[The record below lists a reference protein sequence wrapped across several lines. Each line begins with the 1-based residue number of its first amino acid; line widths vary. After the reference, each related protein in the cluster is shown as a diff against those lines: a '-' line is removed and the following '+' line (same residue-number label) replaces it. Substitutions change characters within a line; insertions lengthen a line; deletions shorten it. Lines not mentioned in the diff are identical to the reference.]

1 LVFINQFSRFIIK
14 LLFKIIYKDACP
26 KELLYFS
33 YFCETM
39 SQKWIYRPEP
49 DEDIVDGICSSLGF
63 GTFESRILV
72 LRGIDNYQ
80 KAREFFKPNLNDI
93 HNPFLMKD
101 MQLAVDRIATAIENG
116 EKILVYGDYDV
127 DGTTAVALMY
137 LYLSKIVE
145 KKYLDYYIPDRNS
158 EGYGISKEGIDFAKE
173 NDFSLIIALDCGIK
187 ALDKIDYAKTLGVD
201 FIICD
206 HHLPGET
213 IPDAVAVLDPKRRDC
228 RYPFKE
234 LSGCGVGFKLCQGL
248 NTIYKIPEAELFE
261 LTDLLAISIAAD
273 IVSMTGENRVL
284 AKQGLKVLRKTRNLG
299 LRLLIPED
307 KLAHFEISNIVF
319 EIAPKINA
327 AGRISH
333 GKAAVELMVSDNLK
347 HAHQIVNDIVTLN
360 DSRREMDMS
369 STIEALEQVEKTGQL
384 NKLTT
389 VVYGPSWN
397 KGVIGIV
404 ASRLIESHY
413 KPTLVFTDGNNGE
426 LVASARSVADFDV
439 HHALEQCSDLFLKF
453 GGHPAAAGL
462 SMEKEKFEQFKEKFE
477 AVVAEKIQEHQIQ
490 PSLTIDAVI
499 HPDALHKD
507 FFSFHRKL
515 APFGPHNMKP
525 ILVLKDM
532 AVAGYVKTMGKDNN
546 HLKFYIRQDSTGRNV
561 ECVGFKLGHF
571 ADDFRT
577 RRFDVAF
584 TIEEN
589 HWKGNV
595 NYYLNIRDVKFL

>member
-1 LVFINQFSRFIIK
+1 
-14 LLFKIIYKDACP
+14 
-26 KELLYFS
+26 
-33 YFCETM
+33 M
-39 SQKWIYRPEP
+39 SQKWIYKEEP
-49 DEDIVDGICSSLGF
+49 NEDIVDGISSSLGF
-63 GTFESRILV
+63 GTFESKILV

-80 KAREFFKPNLNDI
+80 KAREFFKPNLTDI

-116 EKILVYGDYDV
+116 EKIMVYGDYDV
-127 DGTTAVALMY
+127 DGTTAVALVY

-145 KKYLDYYIPDRNS
+145 KKYLTYYIPDRNI
-158 EGYGISKEGIDFAKE
+158 EGYGISTEGIDFAQE
-173 NDFSLIIALDCGIK
+173 NGFSVIIALDCGIK
-187 ALDKIDYAKTLGVD
+187 AVDKIDYAKERNVD

-206 HHLPGET
+206 HHLPGEE
-213 IPDAVAVLDPKRRDC
+213 IPDAVAVLDPKRKDC

-248 NTIYKIPEAELFE
+248 NTIYKIPESELFE

-273 IVSMTGENRVL
+273 IVSMSGENRVF

-307 KLAHFEISNIVF
+307 KLATFEISNIVF

-327 AGRISH
+327 AGRISQ
-333 GKAAVELMVSDNLK
+333 GKSAVELMVSDNLK
-347 HAHQIVNDIVTLN
+347 HAHQIVDEIINLN

-369 STIEALEQVEKTGQL
+369 STVEALQQVEDSGQL
-384 NKLTT
+384 KNFST
-389 VVYGPSWN
+389 VVYGPNWN

-404 ASRLIESHY
+404 ASRLIETYY

-439 HHALEQCSDLFLKF
+439 HHALEMCSDLFTKF

-462 SMEKEKFEQFKEKFE
+462 SMEKDKLEEFREKFEK
-477 AVVAEKIQEHQIQ
+477 VVSAQIQEHQIE
-490 PSLTIDAVI
+490 PSISIDCVVEI
-499 HPDALHKD
+499 DDLNKD
-507 FFSFHRKL
+507 FFNFHRKL

-525 ILVLKDM
+525 VLVLKNLK
-532 AVAGYVKTMGKDNN
+532 VTGFVKTMGKENS
-546 HLKFYIRQDSTGRNV
+546 HLKFFIKQESTGKNI
-561 ECVGFKLGHF
+561 ECVGFKLGKY
-571 ADDFRT
+571 ADEFRKKT
-577 RRFDVAF
+577 FDIAF
-584 TIEEN
+584 TAEEN

-595 NYYLNIRDVKFL
+595 TYFLNIRDAKFN

>member
-1 LVFINQFSRFIIK
+1 
-14 LLFKIIYKDACP
+14 
-26 KELLYFS
+26 
-33 YFCETM
+33 M
-39 SQKWIYRPEP
+39 SQKWIYKPEP
-49 DEDIVDGICSSLGF
+49 DEDIVDSISSSLGF
-63 GTFESRILV
+63 GTFESKILV

-80 KAREFFKPNLNDI
+80 KAREFFKPNLSDI

-101 MQLAVDRIATAIENG
+101 MQIAVDRIATAIENG

-137 LYLSKIVE
+137 LYLSKIVD

-158 EGYGISKEGIDFAKE
+158 EGYGISTEGIDFAKE
-173 NDFSLIIALDCGIK
+173 NGFSLIIALDCGIK
-187 ALDKIDYAKTLGVD
+187 AIDKIQYAKNLGVD

-206 HHLPGET
+206 HHLPGDE
-213 IPDAVAVLDPKRRDC
+213 IPQAVAVLDPKRKDC

-284 AKQGLKVLRKTRNLG
+284 AKQGLKVLRKSRNLG
-299 LRLLIPED
+299 LRMLIPED
-307 KLAHFEISNIVF
+307 KLATFEISNIVF

-347 HAHQIVNDIVTLN
+347 QAQQIVNDIITLN

-369 STIEALEQVEKTGQL
+369 STTEALLQVEETGQVQ
-384 NKLTT
+384 NFTT
-389 VVYGPSWN
+389 IVYGSNWN

-404 ASRLIESHY
+404 ASRLIESYY

-426 LVASARSVADFDV
+426 MVASARSVADFDV
-439 HHALEQCSDLFLKF
+439 HDALESCSEFFLKF

-462 SMEKEKFEQFKEKFE
+462 SMEKDKFDLFREKFEK
-477 AVVAEKIQEHQIQ
+477 VVAEKIQEHQKE
-490 PSLTIDAVI
+490 PSIKIDSDVQI
-499 HPDALHKD
+499 DDLNKD
-507 FFSFHRKL
+507 FFNFHRKL

-525 ILVLKDM
+525 VLVLKNQK
-532 AVAGYVKTMGKDNN
+532 VAGYVKTMGKEAS
-546 HLKFYIRQDSTGRNV
+546 HIKFYIRQESTGKNI
-561 ECVGFKLGHF
+561 ECVGFKLGKY
-571 ADDFRT
+571 ADNFREKS
-577 RRFDVAF
+577 FDIAF
-584 TIEEN
+584 TAEEN

-595 NYYLNIRDVKFL
+595 TYYLNIRDVKFNKNRRNHSILCRSNALLRSNI

>member
-1 LVFINQFSRFIIK
+1 M
-14 LLFKIIYKDACP
+14 
-26 KELLYFS
+26 
-33 YFCETM
+33 T
-39 SQKWIYRPEP
+39 QKWIYKPEP
-49 DEDIVDGICSSLGF
+49 DEDIVDGISSSLGF
-63 GTFESRILV
+63 GTFESKILV

-116 EKILVYGDYDV
+116 EKIMVYGDYDV
-127 DGTTAVALMY
+127 DGTTAVALVY

-145 KKYLDYYIPDRNS
+145 KKYLTYYIPDRNI

-173 NDFSLIIALDCGIK
+173 NDFPLIIALDCGIK
-187 ALDKIDYAKTLGVD
+187 ALDKIDYAKEKGID

-206 HHLPGET
+206 HHLPGEE
-213 IPDAVAVLDPKRRDC
+213 IPDAVAVLDPKRKDC

-248 NTIYKIPEAELFE
+248 NSIYKIPESELFE

-299 LRLLIPED
+299 LRMLIPED
-307 KLAHFEISNIVF
+307 KLATFEISNIVF

-327 AGRISH
+327 AGRISQ

-347 HAHQIVNDIVTLN
+347 HAHQIVGEIVNLN

-369 STIEALEQVEKTGQL
+369 STVEALSQVEETGQL
-384 NKLTT
+384 KNFST

-404 ASRLIESHY
+404 ASRLTESYY
-413 KPTLVFTDGNNGE
+413 KPTVVFTDGNNGE
-426 LVASARSVADFDV
+426 LVASARSVSDFDV
-439 HHALEQCSDLFLKF
+439 HQALEACSDLFLKF

-462 SMEKEKFEQFKEKFE
+462 SMEKEKLDLFREKFE
-477 AVVAEKIQEHQIQ
+477 KVVAAQIKEHQIE
-490 PSLTIDAVI
+490 PSISIDSVV
-499 HPDALHKD
+499 HVDELGKD
-507 FFSFHRKL
+507 FFNFHRKL
-515 APFGPHNMKP
+515 APFGPNNMKP
-525 ILVLKDM
+525 ILVLKNQK
-532 AVAGYVKTMGKDNN
+532 VAGYVKTMGKDNG
-546 HLKFYIRQDSTGRNV
+546 HVKFYIKQDSTGKNI
-561 ECVGFKLGHF
+561 ECVGFKLGKF

-577 RRFDVAF
+577 KTFDLAF
-584 TIEEN
+584 TAEEN

-595 NYYLNIRDVKFL
+595 TYFLNIRDVKFN

>member
-1 LVFINQFSRFIIK
+1 MSGFFALSPRSSSI
-14 LLFKIIYKDACP
+14 LF
-26 KELLYFS
+26 L
-33 YFCETM
+33 YFCEIM
-39 SQKWIYRPEP
+39 SQKWIYKPEP
-49 DEDIVDGICSSLGF
+49 DEDIVDGISSSLGF
-63 GTFESRILV
+63 GTFESKILV

-137 LYLSKIVE
+137 LYLSKIVD
-145 KKYLDYYIPDRNS
+145 KKYLDFYIPDRNS
-158 EGYGISKEGIDFAKE
+158 EGYGISTEGIDFAKE
-173 NDFSLIIALDCGIK
+173 NGFSLIIALDCGIK
-187 ALDKIDYAKTLGVD
+187 AIDKIEYAKERGVD

-206 HHLPGET
+206 HHLPGEE
-213 IPDAVAVLDPKRRDC
+213 IPKAVAVLDPKRNDC

-248 NTIYKIPEAELFE
+248 NTIYKIPDAELFE

-284 AKQGLKVLRKTRNLG
+284 AKQGLKVLRKSRNLG
-299 LRLLIPED
+299 LRMLIPED
-307 KLAHFEISNIVF
+307 KLATFEISNIVF

-347 HAHQIVNDIVTLN
+347 QAQQIVNDIITLN

-369 STIEALEQVEKTGQL
+369 STTEALLQVEETGQL
-384 NKLTT
+384 QNFTT
-389 VVYGPSWN
+389 VVYGSSWN

-404 ASRLIESHY
+404 ASRLIETYY

-426 LVASARSVADFDV
+426 MVASARSVADFDV
-439 HHALEQCSDLFLKF
+439 HDALENCSEFFLKF

-462 SMEKEKFEQFKEKFE
+462 SMEKAKFELFREKFEKI
-477 AVVAEKIQEHQIQ
+477 VAEKIQEHQKE
-490 PSLTIDAVI
+490 PSIKIDSVVQI
-499 HPDALHKD
+499 DDLNKD
-507 FFSFHRKL
+507 FFNFHRKL

-525 ILVLKDM
+525 VLVLKNQK
-532 AVAGYVKTMGKDNN
+532 VAGYVKTMGKDNS
-546 HLKFYIRQDSTGRNV
+546 HIKFYIRQESSGRNI
-561 ECVGFKLGHF
+561 ECVGFKLGKH
-571 ADDFRT
+571 AEEFREKS
-577 RRFDVAF
+577 FDIAF
-584 TIEEN
+584 TAEEN
-589 HWKGNV
+589 HWKGNIT
-595 NYYLNIRDVKFL
+595 YYLNIRDVKFN

>member
-1 LVFINQFSRFIIK
+1 MN
-14 LLFKIIYKDACP
+14 
-26 KELLYFS
+26 
-33 YFCETM
+33 
-39 SQKWIYRPEP
+39 QKWIYKPEP
-49 DEDIVDGICSSLGF
+49 DEDIVDRLSSSLGF
-63 GTFESRILV
+63 GTFESKILV

-101 MQLAVDRIATAIENG
+101 MQVAVDRIATAIENG

-145 KKYLDYYIPDRNS
+145 KKYLDFYIPDRNS
-158 EGYGISKEGIDFAKE
+158 EGYGISTEGIDFAKE
-173 NDFSLIIALDCGIK
+173 NGFSLIIALDCGIK
-187 ALDKIDYAKTLGVD
+187 ATDKIEYAKSLDID

-206 HHLPGET
+206 HHLPGEE
-213 IPDAVAVLDPKRRDC
+213 IPNAVAVLDPKRVDC

-284 AKQGLKVLRKTRNLG
+284 AKMGLKTLRKTRNLG
-299 LRLLIPED
+299 LRMLIPED
-307 KLAHFEISNIVF
+307 KLATFEISNIVF

-347 HAHQIVNDIVTLN
+347 HAHQIVNNIVDLN

-369 STIEALEQVEKTGQL
+369 STTEALLQVVSTGQIS
-384 NKLTT
+384 NFTT
-389 VVYGPSWN
+389 IVYAPDWN

-404 ASRLIESHY
+404 ASRLIESYY
-413 KPTLVFTDGNNGE
+413 KPTLVFTDGNNDE
-426 LVASARSVADFDV
+426 MVASARSVSDFDV
-439 HHALEQCSDLFLKF
+439 HDALEDCSDLFLKF

-462 SMEKEKFEQFKEKFE
+462 SMEKSQFELFKQKFEK
-477 AVVAEKIQEHQIQ
+477 VVSEKIKEHQKE
-490 PSLTIDAVI
+490 PSITIDSEVKI
-499 HPDALHKD
+499 DDLNKD
-507 FFSFHRKL
+507 FFNFHRKL

-525 ILVLKDM
+525 ILVLKNQK
-532 AVAGYVKTMGKDNN
+532 VLGYVKTMGKDGN
-546 HLKFYIRQDSTGRNV
+546 HLKFYIKQESTGRNI
-561 ECVGFKLGHF
+561 ECVGFKLGKF
-571 ADDFRT
+571 ADDFREKS
-577 RRFDVAF
+577 FDIAF
-584 TIEEN
+584 TAEEN

-595 NYYLNIRDVKFL
+595 TYYLNIRDVRFN

>member
-1 LVFINQFSRFIIK
+1 MIKKPFSK
-14 LLFKIIYKDACP
+14 LGGFSFVPSSRYHL
-26 KELLYFS
+26 FS
-33 YFCETM
+33 YFCEIM
-39 SQKWIYRPEP
+39 SQKWIYKPEP
-49 DEDIVDGICSSLGF
+49 DEDIVDSISSSLGF
-63 GTFESRILV
+63 GTFESKILV

-80 KAREFFKPNLNDI
+80 KAREFFKPNLSDI

-101 MQLAVDRIATAIENG
+101 MQIAVDRIATAIENG

-137 LYLSKIVE
+137 LYLSKIVD

-158 EGYGISKEGIDFAKE
+158 EGYGISTEGIDFAKE
-173 NDFSLIIALDCGIK
+173 NGFSLIIALDCGIK
-187 ALDKIDYAKTLGVD
+187 AIDKIEYAKNLGVD

-206 HHLPGET
+206 HHLPGDE
-213 IPDAVAVLDPKRRDC
+213 IPQAVAVLDPKRKDC

-284 AKQGLKVLRKTRNLG
+284 AKQGLKVLRKSRNLG
-299 LRLLIPED
+299 LRMLIPED
-307 KLAHFEISNIVF
+307 KLATFEISNIVF

-347 HAHQIVNDIVTLN
+347 QAQQIVNDIITLN

-369 STIEALEQVEKTGQL
+369 STTEALLQVEETGQVQ
-384 NKLTT
+384 NFTT
-389 VVYGPSWN
+389 IVYGSNWN

-404 ASRLIESHY
+404 ASRLIESYY

-426 LVASARSVADFDV
+426 MVASARSVADFDV
-439 HHALEQCSDLFLKF
+439 HDALESCSEFFLKF

-462 SMEKEKFEQFKEKFE
+462 SMEKDKFDLFREKFEK
-477 AVVAEKIQEHQIQ
+477 VVAEKIQEHQKE
-490 PSLTIDAVI
+490 PSIKIDSDVHI
-499 HPDALHKD
+499 DDLNKD
-507 FFSFHRKL
+507 FFNFHRKL

-525 ILVLKDM
+525 VLVLKNQK
-532 AVAGYVKTMGKDNN
+532 VAGYVKTMGKDAS
-546 HLKFYIRQDSTGRNV
+546 HIKFYIRQESTGRNI
-561 ECVGFKLGHF
+561 ECVGFKLGKY
-571 ADDFRT
+571 ADNFREKS
-577 RRFDVAF
+577 FDIAF
-584 TIEEN
+584 TAEEN

-595 NYYLNIRDVKFL
+595 TYYLNIRDVKFN